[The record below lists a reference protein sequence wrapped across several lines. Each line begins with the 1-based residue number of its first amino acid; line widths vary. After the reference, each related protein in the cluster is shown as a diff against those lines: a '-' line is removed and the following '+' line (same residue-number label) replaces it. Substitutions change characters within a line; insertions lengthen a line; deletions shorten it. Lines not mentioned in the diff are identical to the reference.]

1 MELKKRMRTNVV
13 AVLDHKVGA
22 CLSSNP
28 HCPTRSV
35 SLDHSSD
42 HLASILTGGPSPTR
56 AYPRLV
62 ALRPAPDRRLWSP
75 ACSQVTLCLVCI
87 MTFWALFADDIMYGT
102 PLEKSVDVPFAYVS
116 LVFMIVFMIE
126 LVARTI
132 AQWDEYAFTF
142 FWLMELVAKYAHTSC
157 RHLMS

>member
-1 MELKKRMRTNVV
+1 
-13 AVLDHKVGA
+13 
-22 CLSSNP
+22 
-28 HCPTRSV
+28 
-35 SLDHSSD
+35 
-42 HLASILTGGPSPTR
+42 
-56 AYPRLV
+56 
-62 ALRPAPDRRLWSP
+62 
-75 ACSQVTLCLVCI
+75 